1 MCRFLLLNI
10 NHLHYN
16 SAVFYL
22 IIFQSF
28 MSEQTIDL
36 KKRRFLTKA
45 TSVVGAVGV
54 GFVAW
59 PFLST
64 WKPSAKTKAAGA
76 PIDID
81 ISKLEVGQL
90 VRVLWRKKP
99 VWIFMRDEKA
109 LDALNSDGLI
119 KSLDDPDGTGNS
131 KNQQPSY
138 VTSNFRSIKNKESVA
153 VIVGVCTHLGCSP
166 TYRPEPGAADLGG
179 DSWKGGFYCPCHGS
193 KFDLAGR
200 VYAGVPAPTNLVI
213 PPYRYVSDSLIR
225 IGVDPEI
232 T

>member
-1 MCRFLLLNI
+1 
-10 NHLHYN
+10 
-16 SAVFYL
+16 
-22 IIFQSF
+22 

-64 WKPSAKTKAAGA
+64 MKPSAKTKAAGA

-81 ISKLEVGQL
+81 ISKLEAGQL

-99 VWIFMRDEKA
+99 VWIFMRDKKA
-109 LDALNSDGLI
+109 LDALNSDELI

>member
-1 MCRFLLLNI
+1 
-10 NHLHYN
+10 
-16 SAVFYL
+16 
-22 IIFQSF
+22 

-45 TSVVGAVGV
+45 TGVVGAVGV

-76 PIDID
+76 PVDVD
-81 ISKLEVGQL
+81 ISKLESGQL

-99 VWIFMRDEKA
+99 VWVFKRDKTA
-109 LDALNSDGLI
+109 LDALTSEELMS
-119 KSLDDPDGTGNS
+119 KLADPNGTGNS
-131 KNQQPSY
+131 KNQQPKYVSSSY
-138 VTSNFRSIKNKESVA
+138 RSIENKEAVA

-166 TYRPEPGAADLGG
+166 TYRPEPGASDLGG

-200 VYAGVPAPTNLVI
+200 VYAGVPAPTNLEI
-213 PPYRYVSDSLIR
+213 PPYHYVTDSLIR
-225 IGVDPEI
+225 VGIDHKN

>member
-1 MCRFLLLNI
+1 
-10 NHLHYN
+10 
-16 SAVFYL
+16 
-22 IIFQSF
+22 

-81 ISKLEVGQL
+81 ISKLEAGQL

-119 KSLDDPDGTGNS
+119 KSLDDPDGTGYS

>member
-1 MCRFLLLNI
+1 
-10 NHLHYN
+10 
-16 SAVFYL
+16 
-22 IIFQSF
+22 

-64 WKPSAKTKAAGA
+64 WKPSAKTRAAGA

-81 ISKLEVGQL
+81 ISKLEAGQL

-213 PPYRYVSDSLIR
+213 PPYRYLSDSLIR